1 LINTGIPALLG
12 TLTRD
17 LIFACDAQSIVSEAN
32 PLATRLLGSYMVG
45 QPLIQLLSTGSHTK
59 GNMFLEH
66 LSGLAE
72 GGVSDTWEL
81 LFDTPSA
88 EPLLLNL
95 RAGRLEHGGWLFVA
109 SRDSPQLTALYHEV
123 LAMNNELTNLI
134 RQISKE
140 QARLITQLERL
151 ADAQERHYV

>member
-1 LINTGIPALLG
+1 
-12 TLTRD
+12 
-17 LIFACDAQSIVSEAN
+17 
-32 PLATRLLGSYMVG
+32 
-45 QPLIQLLSTGSHTK
+45 
-59 GNMFLEH
+59 
-66 LSGLAE
+66 
-72 GGVSDTWEL
+72 
-81 LFDTPSA
+81 
-88 EPLLLNL
+88 
-95 RAGRLEHGGWLFVA
+95 VA